1 MSSQSCSGGKVSTIE
16 EVVPMNLLDRP
27 EYSFLKTNP
36 HLGKNI
42 IFLTYGGSYA
52 YGTNVEGSDIDIW
65 GCTLNSKADLL
76 GMGSFEQVVD
86 DHTDTTVYA
95 FNKLLGLLINCN
107 PNTIELLGCKPEH
120 YFMLNPIG
128 RQLLDQRKMF
138 LSRRAVN
145 SFGGYAGQQL
155 RRLENALAH
164 DVYPAEVKERHIM
177 GSCENAMC
185 SFQERYRT
193 FTLEQIRL
201 SVGEAGGKPQVLA
214 DINMEQVPLREFTGM
229 MGELVEIAWNY
240 DKIHHRNKKKDDA
253 HLNKHAMHLV
263 RLYLMC
269 LDILEREEIVTFREK
284 DYDLLMDIR
293 NGRYQRADHTF
304 NADFYDLL
312 NELERRL
319 DYAAKHTSLPEAPDM
334 AAIEAFQMEVN
345 ERVVR
350 GEI

>member
-1 MSSQSCSGGKVSTIE
+1 
-16 EVVPMNLLDRP
+16 MNLLDRP
-27 EYSFLKTNP
+27 EYGFLKTNP

-52 YGTNVEGSDIDIW
+52 YGTNVEGSDIDIR

-76 GMGSFEQVVD
+76 GMGDFEQVVD
-86 DHTDTTVYA
+86 DHTDTTVYG

-107 PNTIELLGCKPEH
+107 PNTIELLGCRPEH
-120 YFMLNPIG
+120 YFVLTPIG
-128 RQLLDQRKMF
+128 RQLLGQRHMF

-164 DVYPAEVKERHIM
+164 DTYPVQVKERHIM
-177 GSCENAMC
+177 GSCENAML
-185 SFQERYRT
+185 SFPKRYRT
-193 FTLEQIRL
+193 FDSEQIRL
-201 SVGEAGGKPQVLA
+201 SVGEAGGKAQVLA
-214 DINMEQVPLREFTGM
+214 DINMERVPLREFTGM
-229 MGELVEIAWNY
+229 MGELVEITRNY

-269 LDILEREEIVTFREK
+269 LDILEKEEIVTCREA
-284 DYDLLMDIR
+284 DHDMLMDIR
-293 NGRYQRADHTF
+293 KGRYQKADHTF

-312 NELERRL
+312 NDLEKRL
-319 DYAAKHTSLPEAPDM
+319 SYAKQNTSLPEAPDLSR
-334 AAIEAFQMEVN
+334 IEAFQMEVN

>member
-1 MSSQSCSGGKVSTIE
+1 M
-16 EVVPMNLLDRP
+16 
-27 EYSFLKTNP
+27 
-36 HLGKNI
+36 
-42 IFLTYGGSYA
+42 
-52 YGTNVEGSDIDIW
+52 
-65 GCTLNSKADLL
+65 
-76 GMGSFEQVVD
+76 
-86 DHTDTTVYA
+86 
-95 FNKLLGLLINCN
+95 
-107 PNTIELLGCKPEH
+107 
-120 YFMLNPIG
+120 
-128 RQLLDQRKMF
+128 
-138 LSRRAVN
+138 
-145 SFGGYAGQQL
+145 
-155 RRLENALAH
+155 
-164 DVYPAEVKERHIM
+164 ERM
-177 GSCENAMC
+177 
-185 SFQERYRT
+185 
-193 FTLEQIRL
+193 
-201 SVGEAGGKPQVLA
+201 
-214 DINMEQVPLREFTGM
+214 PLRAFTGM
-229 MGELVEIAWNY
+229 LGELVEITRNY

>member
-1 MSSQSCSGGKVSTIE
+1 
-16 EVVPMNLLDRP
+16 MNILDRP
-27 EYSFLKTNP
+27 EYGFLKTGP

-52 YGTNVEGSDIDIW
+52 YGTNVEGSDIDIR
-65 GCTLNSKADLL
+65 GCTLNSKVDLL
-76 GMGSFEQVVD
+76 GMGDFEQVVD
-86 DHTDTTVYA
+86 TETDTTVYS
-95 FNKLLGLLINCN
+95 FNKLLDLLINCN

-120 YFMLNPIG
+120 YFMLSPIG
-128 RQLLDQRKMF
+128 KQLIDRRKLF
-138 LSRRAVN
+138 LSQRAIS

-164 DVYPAEVKERHIM
+164 DAYPAEVKERHIK
-177 GSCENAMC
+177 GSCENAML
-185 SFQERYRT
+185 SFREQYRT
-193 FTLEQIRL
+193 FTPEQIRL
-201 SVGEAGGKPQVLA
+201 SVGEAGGRPQVLA
-214 DINMEQVPLREFTGM
+214 DIAMERVPLRAFTGM
-229 MGELVEIAWNY
+229 LGELVEITRNY
-240 DKIHHRNKKKDDA
+240 DKIHFRNKKKDDA
-253 HLNKHAMHLV
+253 HLNKHAMHLI

-284 DYDLLMDIR
+284 DHDLLMDIR

-304 NADFYDLL
+304 NDDFYDLI

-319 DYAAKHTSLPEAPDM
+319 DYAAKYTSLPEAPDM

>member
-1 MSSQSCSGGKVSTIE
+1 MK
-16 EVVPMNLLDRP
+16 LLDRS
-27 EYSFLKTNP
+27 EYGFLKTDP
-36 HLGKNI
+36 HLGKHI

-52 YGTNVEGSDIDIW
+52 YGTNVEGSDIDIR

-76 GMGSFEQVVD
+76 GMGDFEQVVD
-86 DHTDTTVYA
+86 TGTDTTVYA
-95 FNKLLGLLINCN
+95 FNKLLSLLINCN
-107 PNTIELLGCKPEH
+107 PNTVELLGCKPEH
-120 YFMLNPIG
+120 YFVLTPIG
-128 RQLLDQRKMF
+128 KQLLDQRKLF
-138 LSRRAVN
+138 LSRQAIN

-155 RRLENALAH
+155 RRLENAQAH
-164 DVYPAEVKERHIM
+164 DAYPAEVKERHIT
-177 GSCENAMC
+177 GSCENAML
-185 SFQERYRT
+185 SFPERYQT
-193 FTLEQIRL
+193 FTPDQIRL
-201 SVGEAGGKPQVLA
+201 SVGEADGRPQVMA
-214 DINMEQVPLREFTGM
+214 DISMERVPLRALTGM
-229 MGELVEIAWNY
+229 LGELVEITRNY

-284 DYDLLMDIR
+284 DHDLLMDIR
-293 NGRYQRADHTF
+293 NGCYQKADHTF
-304 NADFYDLL
+304 SADFYDLL
-312 NELERRL
+312 NDLERRL